1 MRYIITAQPAPETKL
16 SDAPPSEAL
25 MVAYMAF
32 NEEMHKAGVLVAS
45 EGLNPG
51 AKSGHVV
58 VSNGKRVIKDG
69 PFAETKELIGGFYI
83 IEVDSF
89 EQALA
94 WAQRCPV
101 GLGFDDV
108 LQVLPLTGAGDLP
121 PEVVEVIR
129 RAAPTWSATF
139 EAKRK

>member
-1 MRYIITAQPAPETKL
+1 MRYIITAQPGPNSKQ
-16 SDAPPSEAL
+16 SDAPPSNEL
-25 MVAYMAF
+25 MAAYMSF
-32 NEEMHKAGVLVAS
+32 NEEMHKAGVLVAA

-58 VSNGKRVIKDG
+58 VANGKRVVKDG
-69 PFAETKELIGGFYI
+69 PFAETKELIGGFHI
-83 IEVDSF
+83 LEVDSF
-89 EQALA
+89 EEALK

-121 PEVVEVIR
+121 PEVLAVIR
-129 RAAPTWSATF
+129 KNAPTWSTTF
-139 EAKRK
+139 DNQRK